1 MYEVYIRKK
10 CKTLQAKQIVFIIH
24 LSKGGVIYDGK
35 EKKKTGNARHPDHRS
50 IRCTSGGD
58 SFMDHS
64 IRNLRLSGNEHQ
76 WKNSKR
82 SH

>member
-64 IRNLRLSGNEHQ
+64 IRNLRLSGNEH
-76 WKNSKR
+76 
-82 SH
+82 

>member
-35 EKKKTGNARHPDHRS
+35 EKKKTGNARPVSYTHLTLP
-50 IRCTSGGD
+50 TT
-58 SFMDHS
+58 
-64 IRNLRLSGNEHQ
+64 
-76 WKNSKR
+76 
-82 SH
+82 

>member
-10 CKTLQAKQIVFIIH
+10 CKTLQAKRIVFIIH

-35 EKKKTGNARHPDHRS
+35 EKKKTGNARHPDYRS

-64 IRNLRLSGNEHQ
+64 IRNIRLSGNEHQ

>member
-1 MYEVYIRKK
+1 MYGVCIRKK
-10 CKTLQAKQIVFIIH
+10 CKTLQAKRIVFIIY

-35 EKKKTGNARHPDHRS
+35 EKKKIGNARHPDHRS